1 MSQAF
6 VREGDDQWL
15 SDIAPTMNALIN
27 FLTRENNGVRVY
39 EKEMKKDESGREVFA
54 MSNGLSYVREDNRWK
69 EFEDGRQ

>member
-39 EKEMKKDESGREVFA
+39 EKEITKDGSGREVYA

-69 EFEDGRQ
+69 EL